1 MPVASPVAAAAASL
15 SLQPTLQPALPAS
28 SWLVLL
34 TATISHPVDLT
45 RNPWGAK
52 QQLDEDDRRRTYEEA
67 VLRWAT
73 ESSVPVMLVE
83 NSGASLD
90 SLRQRIPTARRPTF
104 ELVSVNRSTTCAET
118 EIGCFEAMAILDGVR
133 ASRLAVPFSHVLKV
147 TGRYV
152 LKDFRMGAL
161 LASCATD
168 APDLMVQNPE
178 WGKQRGEP
186 GWRQETQVFGF
197 RKAATEAIFGWARAG
212 GECQECHIAEA
223 AERLRAAG
231 ADVCDLPSMPLRDPV
246 AEGSTGIVR
255 HSLLQLFP

>member
-1 MPVASPVAAAAASL
+1 MPGAAAAASL
-15 SLQPTLQPALPAS
+15 ALQPTLQPALPAS
-28 SWLVLL
+28 SWLVML

-45 RNPWGAK
+45 GRWFGAK
-52 QQLDEDDRRRTYEEA
+52 QQLDEDDRRRTYEES

-90 SLRQRIPTARRPTF
+90 SLRARIPAARRPTF
-104 ELVSVNRSTTCAET
+104 ELVSVNRSTTCDEM
-118 EIGCFEAMAILDGVR
+118 EIGCHEAMAILDGVR

-152 LKDFRMGAL
+152 LKDFSMEAL

-168 APDLMVQNPE
+168 APELMVQNPE
-178 WGKQRGEP
+178 WQKHQRGEP

-197 RKAATEAIFGWARAG
+197 RKAAAEEIFGWARAG
-212 GECQECHIAEA
+212 KKKQEKHIAEA

-255 HSLLQLFP
+255 HSLLAAQL